1 VLPAL
6 LGPLMLATSLAT
18 PPGAAENVH
27 WSAPAACPRRTRLIA
42 AITADLGRPLAP
54 ADADALT
61 AHAAASRRADGR
73 WQLALTI
80 EPRAAAAVERS
91 MIADECALLVDAA
104 ALMIA
109 AAIDPELG
117 AGTPTASPTSRE
129 PSGIPL
135 AIPAPEPTRTSA
147 LPPISAPSTK
157 PAAKPPRPL
166 RGTLAVAAALDTG
179 ALPRPAGGLL
189 VRAGLLTRRLR
200 VELGAV
206 HWFTQRVEIAGT
218 TASAD
223 LRLTAAQLQACPRLI
238 YRRLEVPLCAG
249 LELGAMH
256 GAGHGLAL
264 TSTDRRTWLAAL
276 ADARLLWAPLARLA
290 LGVELG
296 LAVPL
301 LITPV
306 HVGGLDGDLHRA
318 APAAFRGA
326 QTIEQR
332 IP

>member
-1 VLPAL
+1 MLPAL

-27 WSAPAACPRRTRLIA
+27 WSAPAACPTRTRLIA

-61 AHAAASRRADGR
+61 ARAAASRRSDGR
-73 WQLALTI
+73 WQLSLTI

-91 MIADECALLVDAA
+91 VIADECALLVDAA

-135 AIPAPEPTRTSA
+135 AIPAPEPTRASVP
-147 LPPISAPSTK
+147 PPIPAPTTK
-157 PAAKPPRPL
+157 PATKPRPL
-166 RGTLAVAAALDTG
+166 RATLAVAAALDTG

-238 YRRLEVPLCAG
+238 YKQLEVPLCAG

-301 LITPV
+301 LITRF
-306 HVGGLDGDLHRA
+306 HVGGLAGDLHRA

-326 QTIEQR
+326 LTIELR
-332 IP
+332 FP